1 MVAKL
6 NHPLKIAEGYVLM
19 KDRVEPPKPRVRN
32 KNPTPKKDMQKVYLN
47 QKLAEKYG
55 EPKTY
60 FYPYTVPK
68 RTRAFLILGSGDTEK
83 GYLKYLNIKRDVLK
97 RFKSIAL
104 LLKRNRQLRSFSL
117 YLNRT
122 DSYLS
127 AYISRLDEKGITSY
141 IILVDTHNIN
151 KHYIKFEKEYNEL
164 HRR

>member
-1 MVAKL
+1 MVTKL

-19 KDRVEPPKPRVRN
+19 KDRVEAPKLRVRN
-32 KNPTPKKDMQKVYLN
+32 KNLAPKRDVQKVYLN

-60 FYPYTVPK
+60 FYPYTAP
-68 RTRAFLILGSGDTEK
+68 RRARAFLILGSGNTEK

-104 LLKRNRQLRSFSL
+104 LLKRDRQLRAFSL
-117 YLNRT
+117 YLTHT

-127 AYISRLDEKGITSY
+127 SYISRLNEKGITSY
-141 IILVDTHNIN
+141 MTLVDTHNIN
-151 KHYIKFEKEYNEL
+151 KQYEIFLKENK
-164 HRR
+164 